1 MTPANIAFQGELM
14 LLNWSESSNRGR
26 TVTFLLGE
34 EGDSH
39 PFRDAT
45 IKNGKRAGQRYMAV
59 LVQLDESEQP
69 VQQEQKLSNL
79 AGMLCRDPLFWRFAS
94 ERSFD
99 TIDSEDGARVWLLAG
114 ANITSRS
121 QLDAKNGMN
130 PAADWFRSQVLV
142 PFEAYRQRVTAVKV

>member
-1 MTPANIAFQGELM
+1 MQANIAFQGELM

-34 EGDSH
+34 EGESH

-59 LVQLDESEQP
+59 LVQMGEDEQP
-69 VQQEQKLSNL
+69 VQQEQKLSNV
-79 AGMLCRDPLFWRFAS
+79 AGMLCRDQLFWRFAS

-99 TIDSEDGARVWLLAG
+99 TIDSEDGARIWLCSGAG
-114 ANITSRS
+114 INSRS
-121 QLDAKNGMN
+121 QLDAKGGNN
-130 PAADWFRSQVLV
+130 PAADWFRTQVLV
-142 PFEAYRQRVTAVKV
+142 PFEAYRQGVTNVKV